1 MPTTATMTVK
11 SLDRPDEVRPF
22 AGHGHVEIVDFDGTP
37 VMRGTFEPGWRWSTD
52 LKPIAGTDSCEVAHF
67 GYCLSGQMRVHMDD
81 GTTADITP
89 GDAVAIPPGHDAEV
103 IGDGACVFL
112 DFGDVR
118 DYARK
123 H

>member
-1 MPTTATMTVK
+1 MPTTATLAVK
-11 SLDRPDEVRPF
+11 SLDRADEVRPF

-37 VMRGTFEPGWRWSTD
+37 VMRGTFEPGWRWSND

-67 GYCLSGQMRVHMDD
+67 GYCLSGHMRVYMDD
-81 GTTADITP
+81 GGQIDITP
-89 GDAVAIPPGHDAEV
+89 GDAVTIPPGHDAET
-103 IGDGACVFL
+103 IGDEACVFV

-118 DYARK
+118 NYARK